1 MIPLVLSMVSGI
13 GFGTWFPGQSALAV
27 GMTCICAAIVLWGL
41 KQKKTML
48 IPPMVLFMAIGYL
61 SIQSWVAPDL
71 PSRHIIHYADNQARE
86 IFGFV
91 ETSPIEGSQR
101 KKFILR
107 TTSIRKDG
115 EFISVSGKIRVT
127 VVGKPARLDKG
138 DKISFIAKIR
148 PITNFNNPGGFDY
161 KRYMLFKRV
170 MATAYVSCNHFS
182 VVRRDSEVNRIGM
195 IENARRKMNTLIEN
209 TLQQGEPQDVLKAL
223 IIGDRNAI
231 SKNLRQ
237 SFNRAGVAHLLA
249 ISGLHVGIVA
259 AVSFIFFQKLLSHIK
274 IFLWNAWVKK
284 GAVILSFIPIWVYG
298 LLSGMSPSTQRAV
311 IMVTVFLLAFLFES
325 EQDPINTLAL
335 AAMVILV
342 VNPPALFSIS
352 FQLSFAAVFAILY
365 GITRISCPWE
375 SHLGKTNQSIGYII
389 SQKLSYFFLA
399 SLFATLGTLPL
410 LMFYFNQ
417 ISLVGL
423 LANVII
429 VPLIGFIVVPLGLLA
444 VFLFPLTVIGAA
456 FCLYICSMVLEPTL
470 NVIIYVGGLPYAAV
484 KTVTPTVLE
493 ICCFYVL
500 IWLVLNLKHPR
511 YPIFLA
517 LVLSILVSSADT
529 CYWLYQRRW
538 HNDLRISIID
548 VGHGGAAL
556 LELPKGY
563 TILIDGGG
571 FTANSIFDVGA
582 RIVAPFLWRKKIET
596 IDTVILSHP
605 NSDHVNGLIY
615 IVENF
620 HVKNVW
626 TNNQGSENIG
636 YKDFLRAIEK
646 NRIHMP
652 AYEKIYGRHWING
665 VCLEIIYPPVD
676 FIARQQHDSWRDL
689 NNNSLVV
696 KASLGSTSMLFPGD
710 VESRAEAAIVASV
723 GDRIAST
730 VLVAPHHGSRTSSS
744 SLFIEKVSPNTVV
757 ISSGRKGW
765 FELPHPSVVKRY
777 RQKGCRVYATSH
789 HGAIVVTTDGRTLNV
804 KTTVADADCWHGL

>member
-1 MIPLVLSMVSGI
+1 
-13 GFGTWFPGQSALAV
+13 
-27 GMTCICAAIVLWGL
+27 
-41 KQKKTML
+41 ML
-48 IPPMVLFMAIGYL
+48 
-61 SIQSWVAPDL
+61 
-71 PSRHIIHYADNQARE
+71 
-86 IFGFV
+86 
-91 ETSPIEGSQR
+91 
-101 KKFILR
+101 
-107 TTSIRKDG
+107 
-115 EFISVSGKIRVT
+115 
-127 VVGKPARLDKG
+127 
-138 DKISFIAKIR
+138 
-148 PITNFNNPGGFDY
+148 
-161 KRYMLFKRV
+161 
-170 MATAYVSCNHFS
+170 
-182 VVRRDSEVNRIGM
+182 
-195 IENARRKMNTLIEN
+195 
-209 TLQQGEPQDVLKAL
+209 
-223 IIGDRNAI
+223 
-231 SKNLRQ
+231 
-237 SFNRAGVAHLLA
+237 
-249 ISGLHVGIVA
+249 
-259 AVSFIFFQKLLSHIK
+259 
-274 IFLWNAWVKK
+274 
-284 GAVILSFIPIWVYG
+284 
-298 LLSGMSPSTQRAV
+298 
-311 IMVTVFLLAFLFES
+311 
-325 EQDPINTLAL
+325 
-335 AAMVILV
+335 
-342 VNPPALFSIS
+342 
-352 FQLSFAAVFAILY
+352 
-365 GITRISCPWE
+365 
-375 SHLGKTNQSIGYII
+375 
-389 SQKLSYFFLA
+389 
-399 SLFATLGTLPL
+399 
-410 LMFYFNQ
+410 YFNQ

-444 VFLFPLTVIGAA
+444 VFF
-456 FCLYICSMVLEPTL
+456 CSMVLEPTL
-470 NVIIYVGGLPYAAV
+470 SMIIYVGGLPYAAV

-511 YPIFLA
+511 CPIFLA
-517 LVLSILVSSADT
+517 VVLSILVSSADT

-626 TNNQGSENIG
+626 TNNQESENIG

-646 NRIHMP
+646 NSIHMP
-652 AYEKIYGRHWING
+652 TYKNIFGCHWING

-676 FIARQQHDSWRDL
+676 FIARQQHDRWRDL

-696 KASLGSTSMLFPGD
+696 KVSLGSTSMLFPGD
-710 VESRAEAAIVASV
+710 VEARAEAAIVASV
-723 GDRIAST
+723 GGRIAST

-744 SLFIEKVSPNTVV
+744 SLFIEKVSPNAVV

-765 FELPHPSVVKRY
+765 HELPHPSVVRRY

-804 KTTVADADCWHGL
+804 KTTVADTDCRHGL